1 MKKSIG
7 QIIRFCGLFMEFFGV
22 MGVVTGKGDIASLHL
37 KLPNGTDVSPAWIAI
52 VLGFVI
58 WLVGGAILISTAR
71 TSRTKP

>member
-7 QIIRFCGLFMEFFGV
+7 QSIRFCGLFMEFFGV
-22 MGVVTGKGDIASLHL
+22 MGVVRGKGDIASLHL

-58 WLVGGAILISTAR
+58 WLVGTILISSAR
-71 TSRTKP
+71 PSRPKP